1 MRIAAVLASAV
12 LSVNAAS
19 ADFAANGAW
28 TQSMNAQTANVIA
41 IAIDPERPSTLY
53 AATYKDG
60 VYKST
65 DGGRSWRGA
74 GVGQGV
80 RSIAID
86 PKSPSTVYAGTWR
99 RGIFKTTDG
108 GETWSVLKLPH
119 NDMGILALVVD
130 PKNPE
135 TVYAGA
141 ESLGIVK
148 TTDGGVTWTE
158 LNRGIGR
165 RMVLGLAID
174 PTSTDTVYAAT
185 FREGYQHGS
194 IFKTAN
200 GAVSWSE
207 VMREPLARGD
217 AIAVDPGSR
226 QPLTPSSM
234 SAWSRAPTP
243 ARRGWRP
250 LRCLRGWHAPSLSIR
265 GHRRCMSG

>member
-1 MRIAAVLASAV
+1 
-12 LSVNAAS
+12 
-19 ADFAANGAW
+19 
-28 TQSMNAQTANVIA
+28 MNAQTANVLA

-80 RSIAID
+80 RSLAID
-86 PKSPSTVYAGTWR
+86 PVSSSTVYAGTWR

-108 GETWSVLKLPH
+108 GTTWSFLKLPH
-119 NDMGILALVVD
+119 NDMGVLALVVD

-158 LNRGIGR
+158 MNRGIGR
-165 RMVLGLAID
+165 RMVLGSRSTPRRRTLCTRPPSARA
-174 PTSTDTVYAAT
+174 TSD
-185 FREGYQHGS
+185 GS
-194 IFKTAN
+194 IFKTTN

-207 VMREPLARGD
+207 IMREPLARGD
-217 AIAVDPGSR
+217 AIAVDPRKPTTLYAVLDERLIKSTNAGATWTGDLSR
-226 QPLTPSSM
+226 F
-234 SAWSRAPTP
+234 
-243 ARRGWRP
+243 
-250 LRCLRGWHAPSLSIR
+250 LRGLAHTVTVDPRTSTVYVGMMA
-265 GHRRCMSG
+265 